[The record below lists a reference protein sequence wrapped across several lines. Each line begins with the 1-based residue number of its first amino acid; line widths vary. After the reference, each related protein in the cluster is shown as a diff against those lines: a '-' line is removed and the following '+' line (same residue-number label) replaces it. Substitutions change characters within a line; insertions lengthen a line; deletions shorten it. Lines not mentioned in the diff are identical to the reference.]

1 MVYSRIDHKVE
12 YKEMQGVHEND
23 WNHASAVYKIEVE
36 EKSVVVLL
44 GRPNFEFD
52 RIVYFR
58 VYLLSAENTIEGQLG
73 VFEISNYS
81 DDEDDKK
88 ELMSQLFDA
97 DKDPNIHVFEEPLLY
112 YFAAKL
118 VEETKTSSESYLLA
132 YNDKVDAEEKLLR
145 DPNFIDDS
153 ESSASSS
160 ARDKKEGGD
169 DDDEGDEGDEGGDEH
184 DKKGAAKNIEKA
196 AAASSAALVDTTV
209 VFYLRGDAKKDDMP
223 GESLPHERIKRAQ
236 MLDYRDLIRNMK
248 KYNWRRMLHDSWD
261 EHPIDLD
268 GKKWKSVLHYV
279 CGCKFKHENPAFY
292 KKFALNSE
300 SNISK
305 QSVLALSAASKSGVH
320 EYLNAKQENIA
331 LREQDVVFDKDYD
344 RGEVRARALFAK
356 FSQHHVLK
364 EILLAT
370 RTAKLC
376 TQQYGVEEEDD
387 DHHDRR
393 EKEDNTE
400 HSRAVRRNR
409 LCVEDKEL
417 MSLRSKIADNR

>member
-23 WNHASAVYKIEVE
+23 WNHTSAVYKIEVE

-52 RIVYFR
+52 RIIYFR

-118 VEETKTSSESYLLA
+118 LEETKTSSESYLLA
-132 YNDKVDAEEKLLR
+132 YNDKVDAEEKRLR

-153 ESSASSS
+153 ESSSSG
-160 ARDKKEGGD
+160 AREKKNKKDEESGED
-169 DDDEGDEGDEGGDEH
+169 DDDDD
-184 DKKGAAKNIEKA
+184 DKKKGESSGSSSSSGSSGTNIEKA
-196 AAASSAALVDTTV
+196 PSAALVDTTV

-236 MLDYRDLIRNMK
+236 MLDFRDLIRNMK

-356 FSQHHVLK
+356 FSQHHILK

-376 TQQYGVEEEDD
+376 MQQYDVQEEDGGEEED
-387 DHHDRR
+387 H
-393 EKEDNTE
+393 TE